1 MSILLD
7 NRTPFFLEH
16 LDNRTESMVI
26 LVAWWLWE
34 HHHNC
39 VFDGASRMPD
49 IEEAK
54 LWCLTCER
62 IEYLMALILHL
73 VVQLFVNG
81 ELFFVFSCL
90 FSFYFLLV
98 FVSILV

>member
-1 MSILLD
+1 
-7 NRTPFFLEH
+7 
-16 LDNRTESMVI
+16 MVI

-39 VFDGASRMPD
+39 VFDGTSRMPD

-62 IEYLMALILHL
+62 IEYLMALIPHL

-81 ELFFVFSCL
+81 ELFIVFFLPLFLL
-90 FSFYFLLV
+90 FSVGVCVCLSLA
-98 FVSILV
+98 SC